1 MENHYLIAR
10 RLSRVLSLVLLFL
23 LVTARAGF
31 SQTRSSVEEGVLRI
45 KVSEELAAQLEGVRI
60 TRNAD
65 NVPLTGITSLDNVN
79 RRFKASGIKRVFRKV
94 GEFEAKHRRYGLHL
108 WYEIQLDKAAPIL
121 EALAAYKTI
130 PRVQLSEPIYK
141 KEVIGSNS
149 KIFGPVVY
157 NKNDL
162 ATLPGPSNDP
172 LLGGQW
178 HYNNTGQTGGTP
190 GADVSLF
197 EAWGIETG
205 NSNVIVAVTD
215 GGIQVN
221 HPDLAANMWVNTDE
235 IPGNNVDDDNNG
247 YVDDINGYG
256 FGDDTGAI
264 APDNHG
270 THVGGTV
277 AAVTNNGVGVA
288 GVAGGSG
295 SGDGVRLMSCAAFG
309 AVNDGNFE
317 GTYVYAADNGA
328 VISQSSWGY
337 TNAGAFEQVVLDAI
351 DYFIAEAGRDSNG
364 NQVGLMNG
372 GIAIFAAGN
381 SNSNAPHYPGFYAST
396 LAVSATNH
404 NDIKAWY
411 SNYGPWVDVA
421 APGGETNSVAQQG
434 VLSTLANNQYGFF
447 QGTSM
452 ACPHVS
458 GLAGLIV
465 SKFGGP
471 GLTPAMVRTR
481 ILETVD
487 DIDALN
493 PTFAGLLGSGRI
505 NAFSALQEND
515 NTPPEAIADLTA
527 NAVGITEVTLQWT
540 SPADA
545 GNGSASSYDVRYST
559 SPINEGNFSS
569 ATPAPNP
576 PSPGP
581 AGSTETLTITGLAPG
596 TTYYFAVKS
605 ADFFGN
611 TSAISNVVE
620 QATNFAPAIAVSPS
634 SLNVTLQTAQQTSE
648 TLAIINTGQGPLTF
662 TFLGIPSFATPSPL
676 GGTVAAGDS
685 LIVTVT
691 IDAGGLLAGTYTE
704 SLYIGSNDP
713 VMDTLS
719 VPVTLT
725 VINNGAPIASVEPDS
740 LNFGGVFVGGS
751 VSRTVQL
758 HNAGSETLFITDV
771 SSSNPDFTTNFADTI
786 SIPHFG
792 EATLTV
798 TYTASSV
805 APSSGTLAI
814 TTNDPANPT
823 LLVSLT
829 GEGLDAPGIVVTP
842 DSLYQ
847 ELHTGDTAMQI
858 LTVQNTGA
866 SDLEF
871 AVNVS
876 AGMQAV
882 ATEKQIDIPVKASAP
897 ASVAQK
903 RMVPQ
908 AARTAQKISLR
919 SVAKSAVSTSVLI
932 LTPDDDVSEIAAI
945 LNGFEDITATIFP
958 TASLPAIT
966 VSDLTPYDI
975 VFTTNNTQ
983 WLQAGGVSPVTI
995 GDVLADYIDQGG
1007 KVIANQFAYSYDAW
1021 KMDGRF
1027 ITEQYG
1033 PFTSSTTDAVVD
1045 VSLGTILAPEHPV
1058 AAGVSALTYEGYVQN
1073 VGLASGATAIAEWSN
1088 GELFLAAN
1096 NNVVALNM
1104 LPSLGNGDPLQWTG
1118 DLPTIYQNAIHY
1130 LSGPG
1135 FISVSPQ
1142 EGTIAPGDQLQ
1153 LSVLFNASGL
1163 ENGLH
1168 HASVDISSNVPG
1180 NELIS
1185 VPATLNVLGPEFTV
1199 TPDSIYEALEKGET
1213 STRTLVLSNNGS
1225 SDQPFNIS
1233 VENKGISSVSLKS
1246 LTTSNVNRSSAG
1258 RISTSKKKDQS
1269 SGRVAVNL
1277 MGTQSL
1283 SSGREAGRLS
1293 TQEVPLSV
1301 EQYATDFESFALGD
1315 INGQQGWAG
1324 QYGNWTIETTDSTGG
1339 NQFFRGLSDGAGF
1352 TLAFS
1357 PEVSIGAEDKS
1368 TLTTKIKVEGTGVT
1382 WQIIPQ
1388 SPSAGFLNTRIQF
1401 SPDGSVQALVSDGAG
1416 GGSFAAIPA
1425 SVPSGYF
1432 DLTLEFDRATAEF
1445 NVYFNEDKVF
1455 TGQGFAGDIEQLVVL
1470 SLMEVAGP
1478 TLDLDDL
1485 QIIDGTKEF
1494 IPPYLTVSPVSGN
1507 LAAGESVEITLT
1519 FDASELDFGTY
1530 QSDVKIEIADVKEL
1544 VVPTVLRVFGDP
1556 AVEVSPT
1563 VLQATVG
1570 FKEDTVHTF
1579 DIKNTGGNPLEYSLR
1594 IIGADTDVNNLP
1606 ASPVSKFS
1614 DARANKRIADKL
1626 AEDNRLSKA
1635 SAPEKNAAVSVLAG
1649 MALLN
1654 ENFDGGS
1661 FPPAGWNVVDNAG
1674 TGVIWKFAA
1683 AWGEGNYSGTGEA
1696 ATASSDAAGEFEF
1709 DTELI
1714 SPSITTTGY
1723 KNIAVQFNANYQNY
1737 ANRDF
1742 LNVDIQVGGS
1752 TTWTNVMSWNED
1764 HGSHRGTPGEFVTL
1778 ELDSYLGSATTFKLR
1793 WHYYNPNTGDFDW
1806 YAQIDDLVVLGDARV
1821 WLTAS
1826 PAAGTIPVG
1835 GTQTVSAAFDAE
1847 DLEAGF
1853 YVAGI
1858 LVTSN
1863 AVNAPLVG
1871 IVASLEVLEPAV
1883 ISVEPDALTQELFV
1897 GETATQTLT
1906 ITNSGESPLRFS
1918 FEGVATP
1925 GPSSEQKE
1933 RRPLTNLGTKPATD
1947 EWKADERAA
1956 IISPVRK
1963 FAATTLYATSFEEFA
1978 LGDINGQEGW
1988 AGQASNWTIENDN
2001 PFMGAQHFRGLSDGT
2016 GQSLAF
2022 SPEVAIGT
2030 DPVSSTTMRINR
2042 QGSGTSWQVI
2052 PQSPTAEFVNTRF
2065 EISADGS
2072 MRTLVDSL
2080 GGIYVPV
2087 PGTWPSGY
2095 TDLRLDFERA
2105 TSRFTIYINNLP
2117 VFTGKGFA
2125 GDIEQVVL
2133 LSPME
2138 TAGPV
2143 FDIDN
2148 LAILDGTP
2156 QAPWLLV
2163 SPLSGTVPSGG
2174 SFPVTVIFNASDL
2187 EGGVYTD
2194 TLTIASNDPATP
2206 WTLVPVTLTVDSNI
2220 PPVLAEIPETMVL
2233 ENQIVNV
2240 TFTATDADDSTV
2252 TVTLQNLP
2260 AFITLVGS
2268 GNGFATYKI
2277 RPPVGAQGEYYL
2289 PVVAEDN
2296 RGATDVDTFHLSV
2309 KRFAVN
2315 SFSVINITT
2324 GEVIAEFTDKITLN
2338 RARPDFA
2345 QLNIRANPSPE
2356 IVGSVKFKING
2367 TQKNL
2372 DSSAPYLLQ
2381 ANYLAGIGVGQ
2392 YRLLAE
2398 PFTEAWGHGQRGEG
2412 KQAILDIIYAT
2423 TEVTSFSLVNTST
2436 GQVLQNF
2443 NDSITIDAAR
2453 PDFANLNIRAN
2464 TLPATV
2470 GCVKFK
2476 INGTQRNIDNTNPY
2490 LLKSQLLQQ
2499 LGTGSF
2505 VLFGE
2510 PFDQPNGHG
2519 QRGQNK
2525 TATLNIVNSAA
2536 TTATAA
2542 RQGNP
2547 SSPIEEAGAALF
2559 TIYPVPVVDPLNF
2572 SVSGKKF
2579 EGEVELTII
2588 NVQGQLVHKVR
2599 VQADALHGYTISTAE
2614 LGLSSGIYYL
2624 KVQSTNGL
2632 RDTKKFTKK

>member
-10 RLSRVLSLVLLFL
+10 RLSRVLSLVLLL
-23 LVTARAGF
+23 VLVTAHTGF
-31 SQTRSSVEEGVLRI
+31 TQTRSGVEEGVLRI
-45 KVSEELAAQLEGVRI
+45 KVSEDLAAQLEAARI
-60 TRNAD
+60 TRTAD

-79 RRFKASGIKRVFRKV
+79 RHFKASVIKRVFRTV
-94 GEFEAKHRRYGLHL
+94 GKFEAKHRRYGLHL
-108 WYEIQLDKAAPIL
+108 WYEIRLDKAAPVL
-121 EALAAYKTI
+121 EALAAYKAI
-130 PRVQLSEPIYK
+130 PRVQLSEPVYK
-141 KEVIGSNS
+141 KEIIGSNN

-197 EAWGIETG
+197 EAWGLETG

-235 IPGNNVDDDNNG
+235 VPGNNVDDDNNG

-256 FGDDTGAI
+256 FGDDTGTI

-277 AAVTNNGVGVA
+277 AAVTNNGIGVA

-295 SGDGVRLMSCAAFG
+295 TGDGVRLMSCAAFG
-309 AVNDGNFE
+309 AVGTGNFE
-317 GTYVYAADNGA
+317 DTYVYAADNGA
-328 VISQSSWGY
+328 LISQNSWGY
-337 TNAGAFEQVVLDAI
+337 TNPGAFEQVVLDAI
-351 DYFIAEAGRDSNG
+351 DYFIAEAGRDNDG

-372 GIAIFAAGN
+372 GIVIFAAGN
-381 SNSNAPHYPGFYAST
+381 SNSNLQHYPGFYAST
-396 LAVSATNH
+396 LAVAATNH
-404 NDIKAWY
+404 NDVKAWY
-411 SNYGPWVDVA
+411 SNFGPWVDVSG
-421 APGGETNSVAQQG
+421 PGGETNNVAQQG

-458 GLAGLIV
+458 GLAGLII

-471 GLTPAMVRTR
+471 GLTPAIVRAR
-481 ILETVD
+481 ILETAD

-493 PTFAGLLGSGRI
+493 PAFAGLLGSGRI

-515 NTPPEAIADLTA
+515 NTPPEAITDLTA
-527 NAVGITEVTLQWT
+527 ESVGITEVTLQWT
-540 SPADA
+540 SPADS

-559 SPINEGNFSS
+559 SPINEGNFTS

-581 AGSTETLTITGLAPG
+581 AGSTETLTITGLTPG

-611 TSAISNVVE
+611 TSGISNVVE
-620 QATNFAPAIAVSPS
+620 QATNFAPEIAVSPT
-634 SLNVTLQTAQQTSE
+634 SLSATLQTAQQTSE
-648 TLAIINTGQGPLTF
+648 TLAITNTGQGPLNF
-662 TFLGIPSFATPSPL
+662 SFIGIPFFATASPL
-676 GGTVAAGDS
+676 SGTIAAGDS

-691 IDAGGLLAGTYTE
+691 IDASGLLEGTYTE
-704 SLYIGSNDP
+704 NLFIGSNDP
-713 VMDTLS
+713 VTDTLT

-740 LNFGGVFVGGS
+740 INFGGVFEGGS
-751 VSRTVQL
+751 VSRTIQL
-758 HNAGSETLFITDV
+758 HNAGSETLLITEV

-805 APSSGTLAI
+805 GPSSGTLSI

-829 GEGLDAPGIVVTP
+829 GEGLEAPDIVVTP

-847 ELHTGDTAMQI
+847 ELNTDNTATQI

-866 SDLEF
+866 SNLEF
-871 AVNVS
+871 SVAVS

-882 ATEKQIDIPVKASAP
+882 AMEKQIDIPVKTSAVT
-897 ASVAQK
+897 SVAQK
-903 RMVPQ
+903 RMVSQ
-908 AARTAQKISLR
+908 TAKAAQKISLR
-919 SVAKSAVSTSVLI
+919 SVAKSAVTTSVVI
-932 LTPDDDVSEIAAI
+932 LTPDSDVSDIAAI
-945 LNGFEDITATIFP
+945 LDGFDDVTVDIFP
-958 TASLPAIT
+958 QASLPTIT
-966 VSDLTPYDI
+966 ASDLAPYDI

-995 GDVLADYIDQGG
+995 GNVLADYVDQGG
-1007 KVIANQFAYSYDAW
+1007 KVIVNQFAYSYDAW

-1033 PFTSSTTDAVVD
+1033 PFVSATTDAIVN
-1045 VSLGTILAPEHPV
+1045 VSLGTILAPAHPV
-1058 AAGVSALTYEGYVQN
+1058 VAGVSTLNYEGFVQN

-1135 FISVSPQ
+1135 FVSVSPH

-1153 LSVLFNASGL
+1153 LNVLFDATGL

-1168 HASVDISSNVPG
+1168 HASIDISTNVPG
-1180 NELIS
+1180 QELVS

-1199 TPDSIYEALEKGET
+1199 TPDSVYESLEKGET

-1233 VENKGISSVSLKS
+1233 VETHGISSVSLKS
-1246 LTTSNVNRSSAG
+1246 LTTPNSTRSSAG
-1258 RISTSKKKDQS
+1258 RISASAKKDQS

-1293 TQEVPLSV
+1293 TQEAPFSV
-1301 EQYATDFESFALGD
+1301 VQYATDFESFELGD

-1324 QYGNWTIETTDSTGG
+1324 QFANWTIETTDSTGG
-1339 NQFFRGLSDGAGF
+1339 NQFFRGLSDGFGF

-1357 PEVSIGAEDKS
+1357 PGVSIGTEAKS
-1368 TLTTKIKVEGTGVT
+1368 TFTTKIKVEGTGVT

-1388 SPSAGFLNTRIQF
+1388 SPSAGFVNTRLQF
-1401 SPDGSVQALVSDGAG
+1401 SPDGSAQALVSDGAG
-1416 GGSFAAIPA
+1416 GASFAPIPA

-1445 NVYFNEDKVF
+1445 NVYFNENKVF
-1455 TGQGFAGDIEQLVVL
+1455 TGQGFAGNIEQLVVL

-1478 TLDLDDL
+1478 MLDLDDL

-1530 QSDVKIEIADVKEL
+1530 YSDVRIEIGDVKEL
-1544 VVPTVLRVFGDP
+1544 VVPTILRVFGDP
-1556 AVEVSPT
+1556 AIEVDPT

-1570 FKEDTVHTF
+1570 YKEDTVHTF

-1594 IIGADTDVNNLP
+1594 VIGADTDVNNLP
-1606 ASPVSKFS
+1606 AGPVSKFS
-1614 DARANKRIADKL
+1614 DGKADKRIADKL

-1635 SAPEKNAAVSVLAG
+1635 SVPEKNTAVSVFAG
-1649 MALLN
+1649 TALLN
-1654 ENFDGGS
+1654 ENFDGGT
-1661 FPPAGWNVVDNAG
+1661 FPPSGWNVIDNAG
-1674 TGVIWKFAA
+1674 TGVVWNFAA

-1696 ATASSDAAGEFEF
+1696 ATASSDAAGIVEF

-1714 SPSITTTGY
+1714 SPSIAVTGY
-1723 KNIAVQFNANYQNY
+1723 KNIAVQFNANYQNF
-1737 ANRDF
+1737 ASLDF
-1742 LNVDIQVGGS
+1742 LDVDIQVGGS
-1752 TTWTNVMSWNED
+1752 STWTNVMRWNED

-1778 ELDSYLGSATTFKLR
+1778 ELDPYLGSATTFKLR
-1793 WHYYNPNTGDFDW
+1793 WHYYDPNTSDFDW
-1806 YAQIDDLVVLGDARV
+1806 YAQIDDVVILGDARV
-1821 WLTAS
+1821 WLTAN
-1826 PAAGTIPVG
+1826 PAAGTVPVG
-1835 GTQTVSAAFDAE
+1835 GTQTISATFIGE
-1847 DLEAGF
+1847 DLESGF

-1858 LVTSN
+1858 LVSSN
-1863 AVNAPLVG
+1863 AVNTPLVG

-1906 ITNSGESPLRFS
+1906 ISNSGESPLRFS

-1925 GPSSEQKE
+1925 GPSTEQKE
-1933 RRPLTNLGTKPATD
+1933 RRPSTNLGTKPAN

-1963 FAATTLYATSFEEFA
+1963 LAATTLYATSFEEFA
-1978 LGDINGQEGW
+1978 TGDINGQEGW
-1988 AGQASNWTIENDN
+1988 VGQAGNWTVENDN
-2001 PFMGAQHFRGLSDGT
+2001 PFMGVQHFRGLSDGA

-2022 SPEVAIGT
+2022 SPEVIIGT
-2030 DPVSSTTMRINR
+2030 DAISSTTLKINR

-2052 PQSPTAEFVNTRF
+2052 PQSPTAGFVNTRF

-2095 TDLRLDFERA
+2095 TDLRMDFERA
-2105 TSRFTIYINNLP
+2105 TSFFTIYINNEP

-2148 LAILDGTP
+2148 LAIIDGTP

-2174 SFPVTVIFNASDL
+2174 SFPVTVTFDASDL
-2187 EGGVYTD
+2187 EGGIYTD
-2194 TLTIASNDPATP
+2194 TLTIASNDPVTP
-2206 WTLVPVTLTVDSNI
+2206 WTLVPVTLTVNSNI
-2220 PPVLAEIPETMVL
+2220 PPVLAEIPAITVL

-2260 AFITLVGS
+2260 AFITPVGS
-2268 GNGFATYKI
+2268 GNGSATYKI
-2277 RPPVGAQGEYYL
+2277 RPPVGSQGEYYL
-2289 PVVAEDN
+2289 PVVAEDS
-2296 RGATDVDTFHLSV
+2296 RGAIDVDTFHLSV

-2345 QLNIRANPSPE
+2345 QLNIRANPTPE

-2381 ANYLAGIGVGQ
+2381 TNYLAGIGVGQ
-2392 YRLLAE
+2392 YKLLAE

-2412 KQAILDIIYAT
+2412 KQTILDIIYAT
-2423 TEVTSFSLVNTST
+2423 TEVTNFSLVNTST

-2470 GCVKFK
+2470 GSVKFK

-2525 TATLNIVNSAA
+2525 TATLSIVNSAA

-2547 SSPIEEAGAALF
+2547 SSPVEELGTAASL
-2559 TIYPVPVVDPLNF
+2559 TIYPVPVADALNF
-2572 SVSGKKF
+2572 SVTGKKF

-2588 NVQGQLVHKVR
+2588 NVQGQLLHKVR
-2599 VQADALHGYTISTAE
+2599 VHADALHGYQISTAE

>member
-1 MENHYLIAR
+1 
-10 RLSRVLSLVLLFL
+10 
-23 LVTARAGF
+23 
-31 SQTRSSVEEGVLRI
+31 
-45 KVSEELAAQLEGVRI
+45 
-60 TRNAD
+60 
-65 NVPLTGITSLDNVN
+65 
-79 RRFKASGIKRVFRKV
+79 
-94 GEFEAKHRRYGLHL
+94 
-108 WYEIQLDKAAPIL
+108 
-121 EALAAYKTI
+121 
-130 PRVQLSEPIYK
+130 
-141 KEVIGSNS
+141 
-149 KIFGPVVY
+149 
-157 NKNDL
+157 
-162 ATLPGPSNDP
+162 
-172 LLGGQW
+172 
-178 HYNNTGQTGGTP
+178 
-190 GADVSLF
+190 
-197 EAWGIETG
+197 
-205 NSNVIVAVTD
+205 
-215 GGIQVN
+215 VN

-235 IPGNNVDDDNNG
+235 VPGNNVDDDNNG

-256 FGDDTGAI
+256 FGDNTGTI

-277 AAVTNNGVGVA
+277 AAVTNNGIGVA

-309 AVNDGNFE
+309 AVSNGNFE
-317 GTYVYAADNGA
+317 DTYVYAADNGA

-337 TNAGAFEQVVLDAI
+337 TNPGVFEQAVLDAI
-351 DYFIAEAGRDSNG
+351 DYFIAEAGRDNDG

-381 SNSNAPHYPGFYAST
+381 SDSDAPHYPGFYAST

-404 NDIKAWY
+404 NDVKAWY

-421 APGGETNSVAQQG
+421 APGGETNTVAQQG

-471 GLTPAMVRTR
+471 GLTPAMVRAR
-481 ILETVD
+481 ILETAD

-493 PTFAGLLGSGRI
+493 PAFAGLLGSGRI

-515 NTPPEAIADLTA
+515 NTPPEAITDLTA
-527 NAVGITEVTLQWT
+527 DSVGITEVTLQWT

-569 ATPAPNP
+569 AIPAPNP

-581 AGSTETLTITGLAPG
+581 AGSTETFTITGLAPG

-620 QATNFAPAIAVSPS
+620 QATNFAPAIVVSPS
-634 SLNVTLQTAQQTSE
+634 SLSATLQTAQQTTE
-648 TLAIINTGQGPLTF
+648 TLTITNTGQGPLF
-662 TFLGIPSFATPSPL
+662 FSFIGIPSFATPSPL

-704 SLYIGSNDP
+704 SLHIGSNDP
-713 VMDTLS
+713 VTDTLS

-725 VINNGAPIASVEPDS
+725 VINNGAPIAHVEPDS
-740 LNFGGVFVGGS
+740 VNFGSVFVGGS

-758 HNAGSETLFITDV
+758 HNAGSEPLLITDV

-786 SIPHFG
+786 SIPSFG
-792 EATLTV
+792 EATLTL

-805 APSSGTLAI
+805 GPSWGTLSI

-829 GEGLDAPGIVVTP
+829 GEGLDAPDIVVIP

-847 ELHTGDTAMQI
+847 ELHTGDTAIQI

-866 SDLEF
+866 SNLEF

-882 ATEKQIDIPVKASAP
+882 ATEKQIDIPVKASAVT
-897 ASVAQK
+897 SVAQK
-903 RMVPQ
+903 RMAPQ
-908 AARTAQKISLR
+908 TAKAVQKISLR
-919 SVAKSAVSTSVLI
+919 SVAKSAVSTSVVI
-932 LTPDDDVSEIAAI
+932 LTPDSDVSDIATILDGFDDVTVAI
-945 LNGFEDITATIFP
+945 FPHASLATITA
-958 TASLPAIT
+958 
-966 VSDLTPYDI
+966 SDLAPYDI

-983 WLQAGGVSPVTI
+983 WLQAGNVSPVTI
-995 GDVLADYIDQGG
+995 GNVLADYLDQGG
-1007 KVIANQFAYSYDAW
+1007 KVIVNQFAYSYDAW

-1033 PFTSSTTDAVVD
+1033 PFTPSTTDAEVD

-1058 AAGVSALTYEGYVQN
+1058 AAGVTSLNYVGFVQN
-1073 VGLASGATAIAEWSN
+1073 VGLASGATAIAQWSD
-1088 GELFLAAN
+1088 GQLFLAAN

-1142 EGTIAPGDQLQ
+1142 GGTIAPGDQLQ

-1168 HASVDISSNVPG
+1168 HASIDISSNVPG
-1180 NELIS
+1180 KELIS

-1233 VENKGISSVSLKS
+1233 VENKGVSSVSLIKS
-1246 LTTSNVNRSSAG
+1246 LTTSNGTHTSAGRSSAAA
-1258 RISTSKKKDQS
+1258 KKDQS

-1277 MGTQSL
+1277 TGTQSL

-1293 TQEVPLSV
+1293 TQEAPLSV

-1324 QYGNWTIETTDSTGG
+1324 QFANWTIEGTNPSSGS
-1339 NQFFRGLSDGAGF
+1339 QHFRGLSDGFGF

-1368 TLTTKIKVEGTGVT
+1368 TLTTKINVEGTGVT

-1388 SPSAGFLNTRIQF
+1388 SPSAGFVNTRIQF
-1401 SPDGSVQALVSDGAG
+1401 SPDGSAQALVSDGAG
-1416 GGSFAAIPA
+1416 GGSFAEIPA

-1455 TGQGFAGDIEQLVVL
+1455 TGQGFTGDIEQLVVL

-1494 IPPYLTVSPVSGN
+1494 IPPYLTVSPVSGT
-1507 LAAGESVEITLT
+1507 LPAGESVEITLT

-1530 QSDVKIEIADVKEL
+1530 QSDVRIEVGDAEEL

-1556 AVEVSPT
+1556 AIEVNPT
-1563 VLQATVG
+1563 VLQASVG
-1570 FKEDTVHTF
+1570 FKEDTVRTF

-1594 IIGADTDVNNLP
+1594 VIGADTDVNNLP
-1606 ASPVSKFS
+1606 AGPVSKFS
-1614 DARANKRIADKL
+1614 DLKTDKRIADKL

-1635 SAPEKNAAVSVLAG
+1635 SAPEKNAAVSVFAG

-1654 ENFDGGS
+1654 ENFDGGA
-1661 FPPAGWNVVDNAG
+1661 FPPTGWNVVDNAG
-1674 TGVIWKFAA
+1674 TGVVWNFAA

-1696 ATASSDAAGEFEF
+1696 ATASSDAAGVLEF

-1714 SPSITTTGY
+1714 SPAITTTGY
-1723 KNIAVQFNANYQNY
+1723 KNIAVQFNANYQNF
-1737 ANRDF
+1737 ANLDF
-1742 LNVDIQVGGS
+1742 LEVDIQVGGS
-1752 TTWTNVMSWNED
+1752 TTWTNVMRWNED

-1778 ELDSYLGSATTFKLR
+1778 ELDPYLGSATTFKLR
-1793 WHYYNPNTGDFDW
+1793 WHYYDPNTDDFDW
-1806 YAQIDDLVVLGDARV
+1806 YAQIDDVVVLGDARV

-1826 PAAGTIPVG
+1826 PAAGTIPVR
-1835 GTQTVSAAFDAE
+1835 GTQTVSATFDAE

-1858 LVTSN
+1858 LVESN

-1897 GETATQTLT
+1897 GETATQILT
-1906 ITNSGESPLRFS
+1906 ITNSGESTLRFS

-1925 GPSSEQKE
+1925 GPSTEQKE
-1933 RRPLTNLGTKPATD
+1933 RRPLTNLGIKPATN

-1963 FAATTLYATSFEEFA
+1963 FAGTTLYATSFEEFA

-1988 AGQASNWTIENDN
+1988 AGQASNWTIESDE
-2001 PFMGAQHFRGLSDGT
+2001 PFMGVQHFRGLSDGP

-2022 SPEVAIGT
+2022 SPEVMIGT
-2030 DPVSSTTMRINR
+2030 DPISSTTMKIYRL
-2042 QGSGTSWQVI
+2042 GSGTSWQVI
-2052 PQSPTAEFVNTRF
+2052 PQSPTAGFVNTRF

-2072 MRTLVDSL
+2072 MRTLVDTL

-2087 PGTWPSGY
+2087 PGTWPGGY
-2095 TDLRLDFERA
+2095 TDLRIDFERA
-2105 TSRFTIYINNLP
+2105 TSFFTIYINNLP

-2125 GDIEQVVL
+2125 GDIEQVVI

-2143 FDIDN
+2143 FNIDN
-2148 LAILDGTP
+2148 FAIHDGKP

-2163 SPLSGTVPSGG
+2163 SPLSGTVHSGG
-2174 SFPVTVIFNASDL
+2174 SIPVTVTFDASDL

-2220 PPVLAEIPETMVL
+2220 PPVLAEIPETIVL
-2233 ENQIVNV
+2233 ENQLVNV

-2252 TVTLQNLP
+2252 TVTLHNLP
-2260 AFITLVGS
+2260 AFITPAGS

-2277 RPPVGAQGEYYL
+2277 KPPVGAEGEYYL
-2289 PVVAEDN
+2289 PVIAEDS

-2345 QLNIRANPSPE
+2345 QLNIRANTTPE

-2367 TQKNL
+2367 KQKNL

-2392 YRLLAE
+2392 YALLAE
-2398 PFTEAWGHGQRGEG
+2398 PFTEAWGHGQRGQG
-2412 KQAILDIIYAT
+2412 KQAILTIINAT

-2470 GCVKFK
+2470 GSVKFK

-2510 PFDQPNGHG
+2510 PFDQANGHG

-2525 TATLNIVNSAA
+2525 TATLNIVNSAD

-2542 RQGNP
+2542 RQGTP
-2547 SSPIEEAGAALF
+2547 SSSMEEEGAALL

-2572 SVSGKKF
+2572 SVTGKKF

-2588 NVQGQLVHKVR
+2588 NVQGQLLHKVR
-2599 VQADALHGYTISTAE
+2599 VNAEALQGYKISTAE

-2624 KVQSTNGL
+2624 KVQSTNGV